1 MSLDINHNSFGQLSN
16 LADSLIIE
24 LSDSY
29 IKFCELQ
36 SNDTSPLYVCHYPIE
51 NDLKHSVSEH
61 LINALKHFQFSKKS
75 YKHVYINYF
84 TPQFTLCP
92 NAFYNHENNRAL
104 LEFNSG
110 TIGSKFIVTDDVSS
124 DIKLI
129 FAIDEELKSTLDQL
143 FPNHFLKHTLTVI
156 SKLSLASEEFIKE
169 HIVLAINSD
178 YIEVAVKQEQKLL
191 LANQYSVKTQED
203 VLYYVLFILEQ
214 YHLNPLT
221 TNIKI
226 IGNIDASSSL
236 ILSLKKYIKYINLG
250 VGHKTINW
258 SNLNGMPQHFNYTL
272 LNRLF
277 CE

>member
-1 MSLDINHNSFGQLSN
+1 MSMETNHNSFGQLSN
-16 LADSLIIE
+16 LADSLVIE

-36 SNDTSPLYVCHYPIE
+36 SNETSPLYVCHYPIE
-51 NDLKHSVSEH
+51 NDLKHSISEH

-129 FAIDEELKSTLDQL
+129 
-143 FPNHFLKHTLTVI
+143 
-156 SKLSLASEEFIKE
+156 SL
-169 HIVLAINSD
+169 
-178 YIEVAVKQEQKLL
+178 
-191 LANQYSVKTQED
+191 
-203 VLYYVLFILEQ
+203 
-214 YHLNPLT
+214 
-221 TNIKI
+221 
-226 IGNIDASSSL
+226 
-236 ILSLKKYIKYINLG
+236 
-250 VGHKTINW
+250 
-258 SNLNGMPQHFNYTL
+258 
-272 LNRLF
+272 
-277 CE
+277 